1 MDRYED
7 AALSGGSRFRP
18 GFARPLADAE
28 AKRFDVVICEA
39 VDRLGRKLADVADL
53 FDRLSFYGIALH
65 TTGAGLLTT
74 MHVGIMATMQ
84 LTDLRDKTKCG
95 QFGRARAGRI
105 PGGLAYGYDVV
116 PAVPGSKEA
125 GERRINPKQGAVV
138 QRIFR
143 AFAAGHSPRRIARD
157 LNADAV
163 PGPSGRPWGD
173 TTIRGQAERGTG
185 LLDNSVYAGMLEWNR
200 CS

>member
-1 MDRYED
+1 MTRAVVYARYSSDQQREASIADQVEVCRRYIDRQGWRLVDRYED

-18 GFARPLADAE
+18 GFARLLADAE

-53 FDRLSFYGIALH
+53 LDRLSFYGIALH
-65 TTGAGLLTT
+65 TTGGGLLTT

-116 PAVPGSKEA
+116 PAVPGSNEA
-125 GERRINPKQGAVV
+125 G
-138 QRIFR
+138 
-143 AFAAGHSPRRIARD
+143 
-157 LNADAV
+157 
-163 PGPSGRPWGD
+163 
-173 TTIRGQAERGTG
+173 
-185 LLDNSVYAGMLEWNR
+185 
-200 CS
+200 